1 MDLKCP
7 EGHDFKMRFNS
18 FSEGQR
24 CRRCNLGIRQKQAKK
39 LGEVCDKYRL
49 SGDEIGNS
57 EIWDIMEESMFSMLI
72 MTKLKG
78 AMKEKMKKLKNVSG
92 NKARSLGRIRK
103 MKDEDIK
110 KYLEFISE
118 LVTEFPDIMDDN
130 WGTIF
135 DNIYI
140 NKIRKYVI

>member
-1 MDLKCP
+1 
-7 EGHDFKMRFNS
+7 
-18 FSEGQR
+18 
-24 CRRCNLGIRQKQAKK
+24 
-39 LGEVCDKYRL
+39 
-49 SGDEIGNS
+49 
-57 EIWDIMEESMFSMLI
+57 MFSMLI